1 MDSPPQMYMEQFPT
15 ALVSRRKDIGN
26 RFRSALRILGGTLQ
40 QPRRVS
46 LEILPDLETSHMR
59 VHE

>member
-1 MDSPPQMYMEQFPT
+1 MDPPPRKMYMEQCPT

-26 RFRSALRILGGTLQ
+26 RFRSALRILRGTLQ

-46 LEILPDLETSHMR
+46 LEILPDLA
-59 VHE
+59 